1 MKTIQLE
8 LSERIVDRV
17 ISFLALLP
25 ESECRILANGVTSN
39 ALDVPPKN
47 VPGDPTL
54 TRDEVMPAVCVDTT
68 IGSQ

>member
-8 LSERIVDRV
+8 LSDSIYDRV
-17 ISFLALLP
+17 ISILELLP
-25 ESECRILANGVTSN
+25 ESECRILENGVTSN

-47 VPGDPTL
+47 VPSDPTL
-54 TRDEVMPAVCVDTT
+54 TRDEVMPTVCVDTT